1 MNLLQRWFSK
11 PGAVRR
17 WALASVIANVG
28 IIVTGGAVRLTE
40 SGLGCPE
47 WPKCTEDSLVATPE
61 MGVYGAIEFG
71 NRVLTW
77 VLVAIAVGALLAAW
91 RRVPRRSS
99 LVKLAFG
106 ACLYVPVQA
115 VLGGITVWT
124 GLNPWVVGLHFLAS
138 IPLVALSFALYV
150 RSGEPDGEVVPLV
163 PRPVVLLSRG
173 LVATA
178 AAVIVLGAIVTGSGP
193 HAGDADTPRNGL
205 DPALMSQFH
214 ADLVWLLVGLTVALI
229 AALHAVK
236 APRPA
241 IRAAYVL
248 LVVELLQGVIGYTQ
262 YYLDLPVLLVG
273 LHMLGAG
280 VLWVAV
286 VAVPFSLRRREPST
300 DAVPLHYEI
309 HGEREGDVI
318 VDRTER
324 EQGDVA
330 EDDEAKEPAV

>member
-1 MNLLQRWFSK
+1 VNLLQRWFGR

-47 WPKCTEDSLVATPE
+47 WPKCTTDSLVATPE
-61 MGVYGAIEFG
+61 MGIYGAIEFG

-77 VLVAIAVGALLAAW
+77 VLVAIAIGALVAAW
-91 RRVPRRSS
+91 RRIPRRSS

-115 VLGGITVWT
+115 ILGGITVWT

-138 IPLVALSFALYV
+138 IPLVALSVALYV

-163 PRPVVLLSRG
+163 PHAVRMLARG
-173 LVATA
+173 LVGVAF
-178 AAVIVLGAIVTGSGP
+178 AVIVLGVVVTGSGP
-193 HAGDADTPRNGL
+193 HAGDAETPRNGL
-205 DPALMSQFH
+205 DPALMSQLH
-214 ADLVWLLVGLTVALI
+214 ADLVWLLLGMTVALI

-236 APRPA
+236 APGNAKRM
-241 IRAAYVL
+241 AYTL
-248 LVVELLQGVIGYTQ
+248 LAVELLQGVIGYTQ
-262 YYLDLPVLLVG
+262 YYMDLPVLLVG

-280 VLWVAV
+280 VLWVAA
-286 VAVPFSLRRREPST
+286 VAVPFSLRKREPSIE
-300 DAVPLHYEI
+300 AQPLHYEI
-309 HGEREGDVI
+309 HGDREGDRI
-318 VDRTER
+318 LDP
-324 EQGDVA
+324 
-330 EDDEAKEPAV
+330 EPSAAN

>member
-47 WPKCTEDSLVATPE
+47 WPKCTTDSLVATPE
-61 MGVYGAIEFG
+61 MGIYGAIEFG
-71 NRVLTW
+71 NRVLTFA
-77 VLVAIAVGALLAAW
+77 LVAVAVGALLAAW
-91 RRVPRRSS
+91 LRVPRRAS

-106 ACLYVPVQA
+106 VCLYVPVQA
-115 VLGGITVWT
+115 LIGGITVWT
-124 GLNPWVVGLHFLAS
+124 GLNPWIVGLHFLAS
-138 IPLVALSFALYV
+138 IPLVALSVALYV
-150 RSGEPDGEVVPLV
+150 RSGEPDGEVVTLV
-163 PRPVVLLSRG
+163 PRAVVLLGRG
-173 LVATA
+173 LVGVA
-178 AAVIVLGAIVTGSGP
+178 AAVIVLGVVVTGSGP

-205 DPALMSQFH
+205 DPALMSQLH

-236 APRPA
+236 APEKA
-241 IRAAYVL
+241 IRTAYAL
-248 LVVELLQGVIGYTQ
+248 LAVELLQGVIGYTQ
-262 YYLDLPVLLVG
+262 YYLDLPELLVG

-280 VLWVAV
+280 VLWVTA
-286 VAVPFSLRRREPST
+286 VAVPFSLRKREPSA

-309 HGEREGDVI
+309 HGERDGDRI
-318 VDRTER
+318 VER
-324 EQGDVA
+324 EA
-330 EDDEAKEPAV
+330 EPA